1 MVIRILSFGPLL
13 KVTGP
18 DSFAALIR
26 ERIERMGGYTLD
38 RLGEIIDV
46 F

>member
-1 MVIRILSFGPLL
+1 MVRQLIRTLRSEAF
-13 KVTGP
+13 
-18 DSFAALIR
+18 R